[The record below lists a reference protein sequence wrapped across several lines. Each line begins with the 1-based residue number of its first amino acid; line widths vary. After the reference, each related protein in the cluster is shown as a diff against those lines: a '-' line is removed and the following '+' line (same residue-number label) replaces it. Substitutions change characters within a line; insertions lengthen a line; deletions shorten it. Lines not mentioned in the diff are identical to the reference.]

1 MTTTVLVIED
11 TPANMKLVTM
21 LLEHSGY
28 AVLQATDAPAGIALA
43 REHHPQLI
51 LMDMQLPGM
60 DGLEAT
66 RVLKTDPATQDI
78 KAVRVV
84 ALTAFAMK
92 GDEQRMLHAGCDGYI
107 AKPIQYKDFLVEV
120 ARLLEGE
127 GK

>member
-21 LLEHSGY
+21 LLEHAGY
-28 AVLQATDAPAGIALA
+28 AVLQATDAVAGIELA
-43 REHHPQLI
+43 RAHHPQLI

-66 RVLKTDPATQDI
+66 RVLKTDAATRDI
-78 KAVRVV
+78 RIV

-92 GDEQRMLHAGCDGYI
+92 GDEQRMLNAGCDAYI
-107 AKPIQYKDFLVEV
+107 AKPIQYKEFLVEV
-120 ARLLEGE
+120 ASVLEEE

>member
-1 MTTTVLVIED
+1 MSTTVLVVED
-11 TPANMKLVTM
+11 TDANMKLVTM
-21 LLEHSGY
+21 LLEHVGY
-28 AVLQATDAPAGIALA
+28 AVLQATDAAAGIALA

-66 RVLKTDPATQDI
+66 RMLKADPATQDI
-78 KAVRVV
+78 KIV

-107 AKPIQYKDFLVEV
+107 AKPIQYKDFLVAV
-120 ARLLEGE
+120 ARLLEDE
-127 GK
+127 RK